1 MTHIQTKTII
11 DLFFA
16 LEQNIRSATIV
27 ASLAVVAD
35 MGQATIVEVSE
46 RLNICHKTTFKCLA
60 TLVRTGFL
68 TVEKN
73 TRGSHGRQKNIYRIK
88 A

>member
-16 LEQNIRSATIV
+16 MENNIRSATTV
-27 ASLAVVAD
+27 ASLAVVAE

-46 RLNICHKTTFKCLA
+46 RLNICHKTTFKCLT
-60 TLVRTGFL
+60 TLVKAGFL
-68 TVEKN
+68 TVEK
-73 TRGSHGRQKNIYRIK
+73 GSAGIYGKKRNIYRIK

>member
-11 DLFFA
+11 DLF
-16 LEQNIRSATIV
+16 LSTTPGMRSTSTAACV
-27 ASLAVVAD
+27 AVIAE

-46 RLNICHKTTFKCLA
+46 RLNICHKTTFKCLT
-60 TLVRTGFL
+60 TLVKAGFL
-68 TVEKN
+68 TVEK
-73 TRGSHGRQKNIYRIK
+73 GSAGIYGKKRNIYRIK